1 MSGAPLPS
9 PEAARL
15 TAPPVGAEELA
26 RLEASVQAA
35 LESGN
40 GEGLEVLGYGE
51 ISTVLGLSTAAG
63 RFACKRLPIFPG
75 EESLSHYAEVFAR
88 YLGALAEAGVK
99 PLESRL
105 QATPARG
112 GGLAVYCVQP
122 ILDPGSLGPRY
133 LASCGEEE
141 GRRLLEQLV
150 SATARAAGERLGLD
164 AQLSNWALR
173 DGELVYLDVT
183 TPLMKD
189 EQGRQRLDTRLFTAS
204 LPWLLRGVVHALLLE
219 EILGHYHAPR
229 PALLDLAA
237 NLYKERL
244 ERWVPVVLE
253 LANRVVDPPLT
264 LDEAR
269 RYYRSDARMWELLQ
283 RLRRLD
289 RAWHRWGRR
298 RIYPFLLPA
307 RIER

>member
-1 MSGAPLPS
+1 MSV
-9 PEAARL
+9 E
-15 TAPPVGAEELA
+15 EQELA

-35 LESGN
+35 LESGS

-51 ISTVLGLSTAAG
+51 ISTVLALNTAAG
-63 RFACKRLPIFPG
+63 RFACKRLPAFPS
-75 EESLSHYAEVFAR
+75 EESLALYAEVFAS
-88 YLGALAEAGVK
+88 YLGALSEAGVK

-122 ILDPGSLGPRY
+122 ILDPGCLGPRY
-133 LASCGEEE
+133 LASLGEQE
-141 GRRLLEQLV
+141 GRQFLERII
-150 SATARAAGERLGLD
+150 STTARAASERLGLD
-164 AQLSNWALR
+164 AQLSNWALSH
-173 DGELVYLDVT
+173 GELVYLDVT
-183 TPLMKD
+183 TPLLKD

-204 LPWLLRGVVHALLLE
+204 LPWVLRGLVQALLLE
-219 EILGHYHAPR
+219 EILGHYHARR

-253 LANRVVDPPLT
+253 LANPLVDPPLT
-264 LDEAR
+264 VKEVR
-269 RYYRSDARMWELLQ
+269 GYYRSDARMWELLQ

-289 RAWHRWGRR
+289 RAWQRWGRGR
-298 RIYPFLLPA
+298 VYPFLLPE

>member
-1 MSGAPLPS
+1 VSGAPGLS

-15 TAPPVGAEELA
+15 AAPLGEEELA

-35 LESGN
+35 LESGS
-40 GEGLEVLGYGE
+40 GEALEVLGYGE
-51 ISTVLGLSTAAG
+51 ISTVLALNTAAG
-63 RFACKRLPIFPG
+63 RFACKRLPVFPG
-75 EESLSHYAEVFAR
+75 EESLSRYAEVFAS

-122 ILDPGSLGPRY
+122 ILEPGCLGPRY
-133 LASCGEEE
+133 LAGCSEEE
-141 GRRLLEQLV
+141 GRQLLEQIV
-150 SATARAAGERLGLD
+150 STTARAAGERLGVD

-173 DGELVYLDVT
+173 HGELVYLDVT
-183 TPLMKD
+183 TPLLKD

-204 LPWLLRGVVHALLLE
+204 LPWALRGLVQALLLE
-219 EILGHYHAPR
+219 EILGHYHARR

-237 NLYKERL
+237 NLYKERQ
-244 ERWVPVVLE
+244 ERWLPVVLE
-253 LANRVVDPPLT
+253 LANRVVDPPLAV
-264 LDEAR
+264 DEVR

-289 RAWHRWGRR
+289 RAWQRWGRR